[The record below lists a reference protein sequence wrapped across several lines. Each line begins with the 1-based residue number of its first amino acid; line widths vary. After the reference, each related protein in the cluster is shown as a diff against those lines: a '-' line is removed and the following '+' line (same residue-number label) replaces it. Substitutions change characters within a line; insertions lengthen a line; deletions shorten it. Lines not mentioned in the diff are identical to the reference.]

1 MAREDQIR
9 WDRKHA
15 AEHGLEEPSEFLK
28 EIMSGA
34 SWELSPGRALDIAT
48 GKGRNALM
56 LAEHGFDV
64 EGIDI
69 SAAGLVEAERRAR
82 EKSFSISWRR
92 ADLERIE
99 LPRSCYDLILN
110 INYLQRSLVPQIK
123 SALNARGFV
132 IFETYLIGQEA
143 LGHPTNP
150 AYLLGHNELLELFRG
165 FRVLFYREG
174 RFVEGGR
181 TALRAGLF
189 AQKLH

>member
-15 AEHGLEEPSEFLK
+15 EEYASQEPAAFLI
-28 EIMSGA
+28 EVLTAG
-34 SWELSPGRALDIAT
+34 SWEIPRGRALDVAT
-48 GKGRNALM
+48 GTGRNARF
-56 LAEHGFDV
+56 LAEQGFEV

-69 SAAGLVEAERRAR
+69 STVGLAEAQRRAR
-82 EKSFSISWRR
+82 ENSLSISWRR

-99 LPRSCYDLILN
+99 LPPSCYDLIVN
-110 INYLQRSLVPQIK
+110 ISYLQRTLVPRIK
-123 SALNARGFV
+123 SALKISGFV
-132 IFETYLIGQEA
+132 LFETYLIGQEV

-165 FRVLFYREG
+165 FRVLLYREG
-174 RFVEGGR
+174 RFVERGT